1 MAWPR
6 GHLFLCL
13 LACFGGKPYRPVAC
27 GSDNRYWR
35 TPHRPAD
42 CGSAVGAGIPV
53 STGGA
58 PSEGADRPA
67 ELARMAGCHVTT
79 DRYLPRVPC
88 FHLAIKHVVP
98 TDRGILAEN
107 SCASSLLRQTGLQLL
122 EITWITKLPGT
133 IGLIVW
139 IVWTLTC
146 SRLTLRII

>member
-13 LACFGGKPYRPVAC
+13 LACFGGKPYRPVAG

-35 TPHRPAD
+35 MPHRPAA
-42 CGSAVGAGIPV
+42 CGSAVSAGIPV

-88 FHLAIKHVVP
+88 FYLCYKTRGP
-98 TDRGILAEN
+98 DRPGRIRR
-107 SCASSLLRQTGLQLL
+107 SSSLLRQTGRQLL

-133 IGLIVW
+133 IGLI
-139 IVWTLTC
+139 IWTLAC